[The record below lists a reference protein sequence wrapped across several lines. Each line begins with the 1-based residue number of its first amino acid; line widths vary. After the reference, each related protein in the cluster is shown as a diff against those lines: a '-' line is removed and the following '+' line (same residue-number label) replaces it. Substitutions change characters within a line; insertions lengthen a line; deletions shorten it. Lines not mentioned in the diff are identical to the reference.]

1 MNKSCKKLHVVKWS
15 IITLHVYVY
24 AFAVEEWNKQLKKI
38 EKKLKQINLLEKKME
53 EGQALTDDEVLQECG
68 TWEQNCN

>member
-1 MNKSCKKLHVVKWS
+1 MNKSSKKLHVQKWS
-15 IITLHVYVY
+15 IITLYVY
-24 AFAVEEWNKQLKKI
+24 AFAVEEWNKHLKKI

-68 TWEQNCN
+68 TGEQNCN

>member
-1 MNKSCKKLHVVKWS
+1 M
-15 IITLHVYVY
+15 
-24 AFAVEEWNKQLKKI
+24 EEWNKQLKKI

-68 TWEQNCN
+68 TGEQNCN